1 MRSLPSLWRK
11 RSLPVLWQKHS
22 MPVAAALALVAL
34 VVSCV
39 YTYRLVVED
48 PTRTW
53 DATGLAAFEAVTTNG
68 SIELEADFG
77 ASVRL
82 DVTRVCYGRSKA
94 DAENYIDRIEVTDTI
109 DSGRLEVEA
118 DMPASG
124 GRNYGASFDGL
135 VPADL
140 DLDLHTS
147 NGRVEVVDQKADVR
161 VRTSNGAIE
170 LTNTEGRAEL
180 HTSNGAMTL
189 RAHRGPVQG
198 ETSNGTVS
206 ADIADLASFEDV
218 ELENSNGRIE
228 LRVPSDV
235 SARFDASTSNGHVT
249 ISGFSSVRYEIDE
262 PTHKKGTIGSGAS
275 EIELK
280 TSNGNIELKA
290 R

>member
-1 MRSLPSLWRK
+1 MRHNPS
-11 RSLPVLWQKHS
+11 VI
-22 MPVAAALALVAL
+22 AALAAVAL
-34 VVSCV
+34 VGSCV

-53 DATGLAAFEAVTTNG
+53 DAAKLTALEAVTTNG

-82 DVTRVCYGRSKA
+82 DVTRVCYGRTRA

-109 DSGRLEVEA
+109 DSGRLKVEA

-147 NGRVEVVDQKADVR
+147 NGRVEVEDLKAEVR
-161 VRTSNGAIE
+161 VRTSNGAVV
-170 LTNTEGRAEL
+170 LNDTEGRADL
-180 HTSNGAMTL
+180 RTSNGAITL
-189 RAHRGPVQG
+189 RTHHGPVQVG
-198 ETSNGTVS
+198 NSNGAVS
-206 ADIADLASFEDV
+206 ADIAELSTGEDV
-218 ELENSNGRIE
+218 QLKTSNGNIE
-228 LRVPSDV
+228 LRLPKEV
-235 SARFDASTSNGHVT
+235 SARFDATTSNGNVT
-249 ISGFSSVRYEIDE
+249 VSGFSKVQYNINE
-262 PTHKKGTIGSGAS
+262 PTHKKGTLGSGAS

-280 TSNGNIELKA
+280 TSNGNIGIRA

>member
-1 MRSLPSLWRK
+1 VK
-11 RSLPVLWQKHS
+11 HDLPVI
-22 MPVAAALALVAL
+22 AALAVVAL
-34 VVSCV
+34 VGSCI

-53 DATGLAAFEAVTTNG
+53 DATKLTALEAVTTNG

-82 DVTRVCYGRSKA
+82 DVTRVCYGRSRA
-94 DAENYIDRIEVTDTI
+94 DAENYIDRIKVTDTI
-109 DSGRLEVEA
+109 DSGRLKVEA

-147 NGRVEVVDQKADVR
+147 NGRVEVEDLKAEVR
-161 VRTSNGAIE
+161 VRTSNGAVE
-170 LTNTEGRAEL
+170 LNDTEGRADL
-180 HTSNGAMTL
+180 RTSNAAVTL
-189 RAHRGPVQG
+189 RAHHGPVQV
-198 ETSNGTVS
+198 ENSNGAVS
-206 ADIADLASFEDV
+206 ADIA
-218 ELENSNGRIE
+218 ELSTGENVQLETSNGNIE
-228 LRVPSDV
+228 IRLPKEV
-235 SARFDASTSNGHVT
+235 SARFDATTSNGAVSV
-249 ISGFSSVRYEIDE
+249 SGFDDVDYEVYE
-262 PTHKKGTIGSGAS
+262 PTHKKGTIGSGAC

-280 TSNGNIELKA
+280 TSNGSIEIRA